1 MGVVAILGLGTAY
14 VVNDQF
20 FRDATTGYAENRP
33 FNVYPDATI
42 EQVADSL
49 VANNILAKKTGF
61 LVLADLSGW
70 GDAIEPGHYEAKVGD
85 SNRGLLNMM
94 RKGLQTPIHMLV
106 PGGTRK
112 ERLIRR
118 MARNMAFSEEDLR
131 TALADERLASELRT
145 DTTHLW
151 AYMIP
156 DTYFFYWLTTPED
169 VIRRL
174 KDRVDEIMAAA
185 SDSAGALPQNLTP
198 DQVMRMAGIVEWETA
213 YVPEKST
220 IAGVYMNRLK
230 NRWALDADPTVQY
243 AIMKIEGE
251 KRRLYFK
258 DYRISHPYN
267 TYRNKG
273 LPPGPITNPS
283 LSSIQ
288 GVLKPESHGYF
299 FFVAKGDGQHI
310 FSKTL
315 KEHVRRAQDYYKMMQ
330 KRRAEEAAAAKPS
343 A

>member
-1 MGVVAILGLGTAY
+1 MTFLGIVIGFFA
-14 VVNDQF
+14 NDLF
-20 FRDATTGYAENRP
+20 LRDATTGFSENRP
-33 FNVYPDATI
+33 FNVYPGSSI

-49 VANNILAKKTGF
+49 IAHQILSKKNGFLWLAKF
-61 LVLADLSGW
+61 SGW
-70 GDAIEPGHYEAKVGD
+70 GAFAKPGHYEAKVGE
-85 SNRGLLNMM
+85 SNRGLLDML
-94 RKGLQTPIHMLV
+94 RKGLQTPIHMVV

-112 ERLIRR
+112 ERLIRG
-118 MARNMAFSEEDLR
+118 MASKMAFSETDLKLALGDVR
-131 TALADERLASELRT
+131 LADELQT

-156 DTYFFYWLTTPED
+156 DTYFFYWLSKPED

-174 KDRVDEIMAAA
+174 KSRVDEIIEAA
-185 SDSAGALPQNLTP
+185 GGRPGTIPQNLTP
-198 DQVMRMAGIVEWETA
+198 DQVMRVASIVEWESA
-213 YVPEKST
+213 YVPEKAT

-230 NRWALDADPTVQY
+230 NKWALDADPTIQY

-251 KRRLYFK
+251 KRRLFFK
-258 DYRISHPYN
+258 DYKMNDPYN
-267 TYRNKG
+267 TYKYRG

-288 GVLKPESHGYF
+288 SVLKPETHSYF

-315 KEHVRRAQDYYKMMQ
+315 AEHVRRAQEYYKVMRA
-330 KRRAEEAAAAKPS
+330 KRAAEKLIQS
-343 A
+343 D